1 MKNYIPHHI
10 FELEGERFEICFEIL
25 EYAQDYMEL
34 ERLEKKLEI
43 ATWDPEERKAIRRK
57 ISELR
62 SKTGSVWPYLR
73 VRGLKTLRATSG
85 DAARAVWFVWREGY
99 WKKED
104 LARAI
109 QTRLAEVKKIAER
122 EGFPVPGLAE
132 TYPVRERLL
141 KEIIAYVRPYT
152 GFSPRRFR
160 LRGVCPIFFRDGTTV
175 EVSAQ
180 DIRYYPSNPET
191 ENLWALPVEFRI
203 KPASEIP
210 NFRKFVAQ
218 QIGEDCVDFVLQIIG
233 WCMSPVSLIE
243 PAYIFLHGDG
253 GTGKSTFL
261 RILTNI
267 LGEENVS
274 ALAPQEITPQ
284 TAELL
289 TQTLANISSESGGGR
304 LQEEVLKAIS
314 SGEPRIIN
322 PKYRDPYSAPS
333 VAKLIFALNEL
344 PPVTDIS
351 EGFWRRCIVLPFSRP
366 IPKGKTR
373 SPLFREVPPPRN
385 PRHSLA
391 RHFRPAKP
399 HPKQVFR
406 PSQHRAIRHG
416 TISRRELAYP
426 FLLGRPE
433 GGHNRRLFPRR
444 RCSPSME
451 KVARILLR

>member
-160 LRGVCPIFFRDGTTV
+160 
-175 EVSAQ
+175 
-180 DIRYYPSNPET
+180 
-191 ENLWALPVEFRI
+191 
-203 KPASEIP
+203 
-210 NFRKFVAQ
+210 
-218 QIGEDCVDFVLQIIG
+218 
-233 WCMSPVSLIE
+233 
-243 PAYIFLHGDG
+243 
-253 GTGKSTFL
+253 
-261 RILTNI
+261 
-267 LGEENVS
+267 
-274 ALAPQEITPQ
+274 
-284 TAELL
+284 
-289 TQTLANISSESGGGR
+289 
-304 LQEEVLKAIS
+304 
-314 SGEPRIIN
+314 
-322 PKYRDPYSAPS
+322 
-333 VAKLIFALNEL
+333 
-344 PPVTDIS
+344 
-351 EGFWRRCIVLPFSRP
+351 
-366 IPKGKTR
+366 
-373 SPLFREVPPPRN
+373 
-385 PRHSLA
+385 
-391 RHFRPAKP
+391 
-399 HPKQVFR
+399 
-406 PSQHRAIRHG
+406 
-416 TISRRELAYP
+416 
-426 FLLGRPE
+426 
-433 GGHNRRLFPRR
+433 
-444 RCSPSME
+444 
-451 KVARILLR
+451 